1 MAVFSVQIRI
11 DAPKEG
17 VWAVLADIG
26 GIYRWNPGVI
36 HSYSTSENNE
46 GNGATRHYDLY
57 SPKGYLK
64 ERVIDWREEQ
74 GFKIDIYET
83 NLPIE
88 RNVVEFSVEADGNST
103 IVEVTP
109 DYAIKYGVL
118 GALMDRLFI
127 QRKLKHGMHGMLAG
141 LKYHV
146 ETGELVGTEVP
157 G

>member
-1 MAVFSVQIRI
+1 MAQFKVQIRI
-11 DAPKEG
+11 NAPKEK

-26 GIYRWNPGVI
+26 GIYRWNPGVT
-36 HSYSTSENNE
+36 HSYSTSETNDGE
-46 GNGATRHYDLY
+46 GATRHCDLY
-57 SPKGYLK
+57 NPKGYLK
-64 ERVIDWREEQ
+64 ERVLDWREGE

-88 RNVVEFSVEADGNST
+88 RNVVDFSVETDGDGT
-103 IVEVTP
+103 IVKVSP
-109 DYAIKYGVL
+109 DYAIKYGLL
-118 GALMDRLFI
+118 GALVDWLFI
-127 QRKLKHGMHGMLAG
+127 QRKLKQGMDGLLAG